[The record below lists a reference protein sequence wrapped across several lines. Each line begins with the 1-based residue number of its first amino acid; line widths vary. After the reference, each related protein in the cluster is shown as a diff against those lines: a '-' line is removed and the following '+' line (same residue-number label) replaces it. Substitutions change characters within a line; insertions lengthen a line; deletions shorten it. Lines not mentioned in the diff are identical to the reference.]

1 MNIAT
6 LYIGIIL
13 VCRVVQAIFSK
24 QSSNEVRSAQTL
36 MVYSSYR
43 MALSALLGVILLLV
57 GLAGGEAI
65 RIDGLTVLIATF
77 SGLMLFV
84 ASACSLYCMKSGT
97 VSLDSMF
104 GTAGMLIPLLAG
116 IFLFDQPVRPLQ
128 WVAVAVFFVSA
139 WLLVQSSRKT
149 YSNFSFKT
157 ALLLLGSLLSN
168 GATMLAQQLFT
179 EYVPNGSVS
188 AFSFVSFAVL
198 AVLCG
203 ATALGMWICDRRKAS
218 GETAVRSAAANYKL
232 SRNLLLCGAALAVA
246 VFVINQ
252 LATLSTALVSPVI
265 LFAFING
272 GGTIIATVVAAILYK
287 EKLSVTSTLGVLL
300 GIASLVMIKVFEA

>member
-1 MNIAT
+1 MKLAT
-6 LYIGIIL
+6 VYILIIL
-13 VCRVVQAIFSK
+13 LFRVVQAVFNK
-24 QSSNEVRSAQTL
+24 QSSNEMRSVRTL
-36 MVYSSYR
+36 MVYSTYR
-43 MALSALLGVILLLV
+43 MAISAVLGLVLILI
-57 GLAGGEAI
+57 AGNGF

-104 GTAGMLIPLLAG
+104 GTAGMLIPMLAG

-128 WVAVAVFFVSA
+128 WVGVAVFFVSA
-139 WLLVQSSRKT
+139 WLLVRSSKKT

-157 ALLLLGSLLSN
+157 ALLLAGSLLSN

-179 EYVPNGSVS
+179 AYVPDGDVS
-188 AFSFVSFAVL
+188 AFSLISFGVL

-203 ATALGMWICDRRKAS
+203 AVSLVMLLRQRKVAP
-218 GETAVRSAAANYKL
+218 AAWRDDFKL
-232 SRNLLLCGAALAVA
+232 SKNLLICGVALAVA

-252 LATLSTALVSPVI
+252 LATVSTALVSPVI

-272 GGTIIATVVAAILYK
+272 GGTIIATVVAAVLYK
-287 EKLSVTSTLGVLL
+287 EKLSVSSTVGVLL
-300 GIASLVMIKVFEA
+300 GIASLLMIKLFEA

>member
-1 MNIAT
+1 MKLAT
-6 LYIGIIL
+6 VYILIIL
-13 VCRVVQAIFSK
+13 LFRVVQAVFNK
-24 QSSNEVRSAQTL
+24 QSSNEMRSVRTL
-36 MVYSSYR
+36 MVYSTYR
-43 MALSALLGVILLLV
+43 MAISAVLGLVLILI
-57 GLAGGEAI
+57 AGNGF

-104 GTAGMLIPLLAG
+104 GTAGMLIPMLAG

-128 WVAVAVFFVSA
+128 WVGVAVFFVSA
-139 WLLVQSSRKT
+139 WLLVRSSKKT

-157 ALLLLGSLLSN
+157 ALLLAGSLLSN

-179 EYVPNGSVS
+179 AYVPDGDVS
-188 AFSFVSFAVL
+188 AFSFISFGVL

-203 ATALGMWICDRRKAS
+203 AVSLVMLLRQRQVAP
-218 GETAVRSAAANYKL
+218 AAWRDDFKL
-232 SRNLLLCGAALAVA
+232 SKNLLICGVALAVA

-252 LATLSTALVSPVI
+252 LATVSTALVSPVI

-272 GGTIIATVVAAILYK
+272 GGTIIATVVAAVLYK
-287 EKLSVTSTLGVLL
+287 EKLSVSSTVGVLL
-300 GIASLVMIKVFEA
+300 GIASLLMIKLFEA

>member
-1 MNIAT
+1 MKLAT
-6 LYIGIIL
+6 VYILIIL
-13 VCRVVQAIFSK
+13 LFRVVQAVFNK
-24 QSSNEVRSAQTL
+24 QSSNEMRSVRTL
-36 MVYSSYR
+36 MVYSTYR
-43 MALSALLGVILLLV
+43 MAISAVLGLVLILI
-57 GLAGGEAI
+57 AGNGF

-104 GTAGMLIPLLAG
+104 GTAGMLIPMLAG

-128 WVAVAVFFVSA
+128 WVGVAVFFVSA
-139 WLLVQSSRKT
+139 WLLVRSSKKT

-157 ALLLLGSLLSN
+157 ALLLAGSLLSN

-179 EYVPNGSVS
+179 AYVPDGDVS
-188 AFSFVSFAVL
+188 AFSFISFGVL

-203 ATALGMWICDRRKAS
+203 AVSLVMFLRQRQVAP
-218 GETAVRSAAANYKL
+218 AAWRDDFKL
-232 SRNLLLCGAALAVA
+232 SKNLLICGVALAVA

-252 LATLSTALVSPVI
+252 LATVSTALVSPVI

-272 GGTIIATVVAAILYK
+272 GGTIIATVVAAVLYK
-287 EKLSVTSTLGVLL
+287 EKLSVSSTVGVLL
-300 GIASLVMIKVFEA
+300 GIASLLMIKLFEA